1 MKLALRPRRW
11 SSLLLALAVVAAGC
25 SPGAV
30 LARKPVAKQRFVL
43 QPPPPVPR
51 SEPQASGEVHRAG
64 VLRVAVVREASSFQ
78 NRGFVFRTGPDR
90 FTSDFY
96 NEFAAPPGTLL
107 RDVFALWLRD
117 GTHFASVVRGSE
129 SPSDWVLETDLE
141 SLYADVRD
149 PAAPPQTQIAFA
161 VRLLDAQVARL
172 PIRFEKRYA
181 TSEVAADRSPRA
193 LAEAWSRGLGR
204 LLAELAADLDAAT
217 ARRK

>member
-1 MKLALRPRRW
+1 MAPGARRW
-11 SSLLLALAVVAAGC
+11 SSLLFALAVVAAGC

-30 LARKPVAKQRFVL
+30 LERKPVAKQRFVL
-43 QPPPPVPR
+43 QPPPPVPPGE
-51 SEPQASGEVHRAG
+51 SQAGGEVDRAG
-64 VLRVAVVREASSFQ
+64 VLRVAVVRVASPFQ
-78 NRGFVFRTGPDR
+78 NRGFVFRSGAET
-90 FTSDFY
+90 FKSDFY

-107 RDVFALWLRD
+107 RDVFVEWLRD

-141 SLYADVRD
+141 SLFADARD
-149 PAAPPQTQIAFA
+149 SAAPPQTQIAFA
-161 VRLLDAQVARL
+161 VRLLDAHAAAL

-181 TSEVAADRSPRA
+181 TSEAATDRSPRA

-204 LLAELAADLDAAT
+204 LLPELAADLDAAT